1 MTDSEENVHYISDQ
15 DSNDDKP
22 QIESIIKEKTKI
34 FKNESKAIRILL
46 SDHHKDNRLKF
57 FSDIR
62 RYHNSVYQ
70 AIKRE
75 IRNYLNPYRIF
86 ISKEKNTPN
95 ELKELYELLKIYYK
109 DKHFNNTF
117 FINYF
122 KDLEKVHNKK
132 NISKF
137 INMLPKDEIE
147 TLNDLQRKV
156 TIIKSL
162 KHYLNTTIRDRIQ
175 INFEQKK
182 EMFNIED
189 FNMMYK
195 YMVINEKKFSKM
207 TEEKLDEY
215 ISNKKTSYK
224 LRRPLNDYNVY
235 NYLPILCKGF
245 CQKEAK
251 SFIDFFEKHIH
262 SHGIKCEKCK
272 DLYENLDEINRQIRS
287 LYSKTCIFSHNIN
300 EIMFHPLV
308 FYSFSNTP
316 FYKAQFNKKGID
328 EIKEIVD
335 LNEPSKKYRNLKN
348 ISIRMIYNPA
358 DNGMKE
364 IFNKLKDYA
373 SKFGLYGNNCYLS
386 EFKTNPCPIELDLFK
401 INSEDFSTHMLKC
414 PYYHNNLEKRRN
426 IKIKQNQICKEVIDE
441 NKWKT
446 DEEDIKCKNADL
458 CNKFHTRN
466 EIFYDERNYRKL
478 YPCDNIQ
485 FKYCQKG
492 QLCPR
497 KHPTDIKIEELFLPS
512 DSKKELERDLKKLN
526 EKYKKTKHKEQ
537 KLSKIQCKS
546 CLNYIYG
553 KKGINLY
560 IFKYCNHILCSQ
572 CYNFF
577 KLCPLCKMN
586 NNDNEEDE
594 KIFIQLDYDD
604 KNTNKNKEEEKEEE
618 DEENEN
624 EDEDEDEDEENSE
637 NEEGEENEEKSDED
651 VKDSDDGIEE
661 EENNDSIHFKNS
673 NEITYTEDDNEISM
687 AKDEKQKNKN
697 DIIQNND
704 YDKNESNIKDSS
716 YSSSY
721 CKNRGRIRGKRDRG
735 SRGRG
740 NNSRGNSYSNN
751 NSYSRRGKGYKRGSS
766 KRGSPN
772 DDYEK
777 STNKQSNKSELNNSL
792 DSDENKEKENNNE
805 INMVRDNEGK
815 NQNISRKGRIRG
827 RIRGG
832 GYRRRGGY
840 KERENERDNSS
851 DDDSN
856 NSDEEQ

>member
-122 KDLEKVHNKK
+122 KDLEEIHNKK
-132 NISKF
+132 SKSKF

-182 EMFNIED
+182 DMFKVDE
-189 FNMMYK
+189 FNMIYK
-195 YMVINEKKFSKM
+195 YMVIKEKTFSKM
-207 TEEKLDEY
+207 TEKQLDEF
-215 ISNKKTSYK
+215 ICNKKSSYK

-235 NYLPILCKGF
+235 NYLPILCKGY

-251 SFIDFFEKHIH
+251 AFIGFFEKLIQN
-262 SHGIKCEKCK
+262 HGPKCEKCK
-272 DLYENLDEINRQIRS
+272 DLYENLDEINSQIRS
-287 LYSKTCIFSHNIN
+287 LYTKTCIFSHNIN

-308 FYSFSNTP
+308 FYSYSNSP
-316 FYKAQFNKKGID
+316 FYKEQFKKREID
-328 EIKEIVD
+328 EIKDIVD
-335 LNEPSKKYRNLKN
+335 LNEPSKKYKNLKN
-348 ISIRMIYNPA
+348 VSIRMIYNPA

-364 IFNKLKDYA
+364 IFNKLKDYS
-373 SKFGLYGNNCYLS
+373 SKFGLYGNNCYLP
-386 EFKTNPCPIELDLFK
+386 EFKTNPCSIDIDLFRP
-401 INSEDFSTHMLKC
+401 NSDDFSTHMIKC
-414 PYYHNNLEKRRN
+414 PDYHNILEKRRN
-426 IKIKQNQICKEVIDE
+426 IKIKENKICKEVINE
-441 NKWKT
+441 GKWKT
-446 DEEDIKCKNADL
+446 DEEDINCKNADL

-466 EIFYDERNYRKL
+466 ELFFDERNYRKL
-478 YPCDNIQ
+478 YPCDNSQ

-492 QLCPR
+492 KLCPR
-497 KHPTDIKIEELFLPS
+497 KHPTDIKIDELYLPL
-512 DSKKELERDLKKLN
+512 DSQKELERELKKLN
-526 EKYKKTKHKEQ
+526 EKNKKIKNREQ
-537 KLSKIQCKS
+537 KLSKVQCKS

-553 KKGINLY
+553 NNGINIY
-560 IFKYCNHILCSQ
+560 IFKYCNHIICSK
-572 CYNFF
+572 CLDLY
-577 KLCPLCKMN
+577 KLCPLCSMKN

-594 KIFIQLDYDD
+594 KIYIKLDYDVE
-604 KNTNKNKEEEKEEE
+604 NEEKDEE
-618 DEENEN
+618 EENE
-624 EDEDEDEDEENSE
+624 EEENNE
-637 NEEGEENEEKSDED
+637 NEEEEEENYEKSDED
-651 VKDSDDGIEE
+651 VKDSEDGIEE
-661 EENNDSIHFKNS
+661 DKNTINFKNS
-673 NEITYTEDDNEISM
+673 CSAAYSDDDNENSM
-687 AKDEKQKNKN
+687 GKSEKKKNNYNNNNKS
-697 DIIQNND
+697 QNSDFDN
-704 YDKNESNIKDSS
+704 NENSYNDSS

-721 CKNRGRIRGKRDRG
+721 NKSRGGI
-735 SRGRG
+735 RGRG
-740 NNSRGNSYSNN
+740 NRGRGASGRGNNNRGNSFNN
-751 NSYSRRGKGYKRGSS
+751 NNNYSRRGKGYKRGSV
-766 KRGSPN
+766 KRGSTN

-777 STNKQSNKSELNNSL
+777 SSNKDSNKSDVNDSSNSEN
-792 DSDENKEKENNNE
+792 DSEKENNNE
-805 INMVRDNEGK
+805 ISMARDNERK
-815 NQNISRKGRIRG
+815 SQNIRG
-827 RIRGG
+827 RGRVRTRGR
-832 GYRRRGGY
+832 YRGRI
-840 KERENERDNSS
+840 KERENSS
-851 DDDSN
+851 EEDSKS
-856 NSDEEQ
+856 SDEE